1 MELSIDQ
8 SKALDLFKAGYNMF
22 ITGPGGTGKTHLIR
36 LMNKWAIENGKNPQ
50 VCAMT
55 GCAARLLECNA
66 RTLHSWSGIG
76 LGTGDIASTVRRV
89 VGKKYKKQQ
98 LKKADVLIIDEVS
111 MMSLKIFELIDKL
124 LIGAKRNVKPFGG
137 LQIVLVGD
145 FYQLPPVGDAN
156 EIETTQFCFESE
168 RWAQCI
174 DKIVDMKHVFRQ
186 TDSMFAKV
194 INQVRVGRLK
204 KSSFDLL
211 KTRVAVQVSDTIKP
225 TILMPLRRHVDS
237 INQRELSKLDQ
248 TSMVKYECA
257 MTIDKEAE
265 DAGRSEPEQ
274 IEREYESLKR
284 NLMADEAIDLC
295 VGAQVMCIANIDM
308 ESKNQLVNG
317 SQGIIESFN
326 AGLPVVRFRDG
337 HIRTIAKHVWSSE
350 VIPCVGVEQ
359 LPLIHAWA
367 ITIHKAQGVTL
378 DLAEIDAGQ
387 NIFECGQ
394 TYVALSRVKTLDG
407 LYLTAFDPS
416 RIKVSA
422 KVQSF
427 YKGLVV

>member
-1 MELSIDQ
+1 
-8 SKALDLFKAGYNMF
+8 
-22 ITGPGGTGKTHLIR
+22 
-36 LMNKWAIENGKNPQ
+36 
-50 VCAMT
+50 
-55 GCAARLLECNA
+55 
-66 RTLHSWSGIG
+66 
-76 LGTGDIASTVRRV
+76 
-89 VGKKYKKQQ
+89 
-98 LKKADVLIIDEVS
+98 
-111 MMSLKIFELIDKL
+111 
-124 LIGAKRNVKPFGG
+124 
-137 LQIVLVGD
+137 
-145 FYQLPPVGDAN
+145 
-156 EIETTQFCFESE
+156 
-168 RWAQCI
+168 
-174 DKIVDMKHVFRQ
+174 
-186 TDSMFAKV
+186 
-194 INQVRVGRLK
+194 
-204 KSSFDLL
+204 
-211 KTRVAVQVSDTIKP
+211 
-225 TILMPLRRHVDS
+225 MPLRRHVDS

-265 DAGRSEPEQ
+265 GAGRSEPEQ

-295 VGAQVMCIANIDM
+295 VGAQVMCIANVDM

-427 YKGLVV
+427 YKDLVV